1 MSSAKSTK
9 KPLKNAKNKNVK
21 SSDPKPTA
29 PRLKPARTGMLARP
43 AKVEVTVDRG
53 LKDRWVALLAKL
65 EDAKREGAGAFD
77 EQWETVG
84 AIVEHDPPLYL
95 AGGFA
100 TVRDFLEKHVGENER
115 TARRFIRVAKYASPA
130 EEAKYGVSR
139 LDRAIA
145 YVEAKAGGPAK
156 ERLPVAF
163 DKLKVPV
170 EAGGKTTLV
179 PLEKAQ
185 VADIEAAT
193 RKLLRAADD
202 AAPAK
207 ASPLVKAVIAQLKSK
222 PLHGI
227 TVRASGGKLSLGAIP
242 PESLADL
249 SAALLRIKLPTET

>member
-1 MSSAKSTK
+1 MSSAKKARKTPS
-9 KPLKNAKNKNVK
+9 NAESHPAK
-21 SSDPKPTA
+21 SSSPEPAAQKP
-29 PRLKPARTGMLARP
+29 KPARTGMLARP
-43 AKVEVTVDRG
+43 AKVEITVDRA
-53 LKDRWVALLAKL
+53 LKDRWAALLAKL

-84 AIVEHDPPLYL
+84 AIVEHEPPLYL

-170 EAGGKTTLV
+170 EVGGKTTLV

-193 RKLLRAADD
+193 RKLLRAEDD

-227 TVRASGGKLSLGAIP
+227 TVRASGGKLFLGAIA